1 MTDTTNT
8 PTDETT
14 QSGHKKA
21 ETIRYTADVVAV
33 RPDGR
38 VLLIERGHAPYA
50 GLLALPGGHVDSGE
64 TAREAAVRELHEET
78 GVLVDPDDLVL
89 LGVYDEPGRDP
100 RGRYVGAAYLARVPA
115 GTEARAGDDA
125 ASVHWVPL
133 DALPEQ
139 LAFDHHLVLADARR
153 FLSGH

>member
-1 MTDTTNT
+1 MTDTTH
-8 PTDETT
+8 TT
-14 QSGHKKA
+14 AEGGHGTA
-21 ETIRYTADVVAV
+21 ETIHYTADVAAV
-33 RPDGR
+33 LPDGR

-64 TAREAAVRELHEET
+64 RALAAAVRELHEET
-78 GVLVDPDDLVL
+78 GVLVDPDSLVL
-89 LGVYDEPGRDP
+89 IGVYDEPGRDP

-125 ASVHWVPL
+125 ASVHWVDL
-133 DALPEQ
+133 DNLPEQ

-153 FLSGH
+153 ILSGH